1 MWSWPPSVCFLSEET
16 SLPPSRAQ
24 ETPGNRVDL
33 GGSRVAHSSHLKI
46 RSLVM
51 ETASFTRSAS
61 AFLSYPLF
69 SMDSGQNKC
78 VYKQDSLNCWLP
90 ATLSFKGRKIKTIK
104 VDRIFLDQMSVWAI
118 KLPSYIWCV
127 GPKMFTVSGG
137 HAEGTVLTKIAE
149 QSRIQLG
156 FCRLERNHV
165 GSRGS
170 HARSPAASGSVAPR
184 APRDSPG
191 APALDEGKG

>member
-1 MWSWPPSVCFLSEET
+1 
-16 SLPPSRAQ
+16 
-24 ETPGNRVDL
+24 
-33 GGSRVAHSSHLKI
+33 
-46 RSLVM
+46 
-51 ETASFTRSAS
+51 
-61 AFLSYPLF
+61 
-69 SMDSGQNKC
+69 
-78 VYKQDSLNCWLP
+78 
-90 ATLSFKGRKIKTIK
+90 
-104 VDRIFLDQMSVWAI
+104 
-118 KLPSYIWCV
+118 
-127 GPKMFTVSGG
+127 MFTVSGG